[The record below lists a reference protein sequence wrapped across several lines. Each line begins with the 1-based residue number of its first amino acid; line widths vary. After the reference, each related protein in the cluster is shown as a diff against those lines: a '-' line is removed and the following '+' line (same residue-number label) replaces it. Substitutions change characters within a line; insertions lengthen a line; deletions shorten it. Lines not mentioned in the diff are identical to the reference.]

1 MRKLPYSQDAEMALL
16 GTLMVFPESVHA
28 VQEYNLQVDDFY
40 NTEHQRIFSHM
51 LEIIETGRILDAT
64 TLISRMKDH
73 NEIDSVGG
81 MDYLFS
87 LTQNSAAP
95 VSLKHYIEVV
105 QEKAQI
111 RRLIAVG
118 QMISEKGFD
127 TSTNLDAL
135 LDLAESSVLEVT
147 RIRRTEDMQKSKDV
161 VAEFLENLRRI
172 QENKDR
178 ITGLKTGYNSLNSLM
193 NGLQRGDLIILA
205 ARPSVGKTAFALNL
219 GLNVARHNDSGKAGV
234 AIFSL
239 EMPATHLMSRMI
251 AAQSSVKSEF
261 LKTGYLNDDQ
271 SNQLHMAAG
280 VLSQTNIFIDD
291 SSTVTIPEIFSKC
304 RKLKAE
310 GTLDLIIIDYIQ
322 LISGRGN
329 TESRQQEV
337 SEISRGLKQLAREMN
352 VPVIALSQL
361 SRNVEKRDVKIPQLS
376 DLRESGSIEQ
386 DADIVMFLY
395 REEYYNR
402 NNEDNDETKPQQN
415 DDGTQEVLVK
425 IAKHR
430 QGALADV
437 YMRFDPTISKFYD
450 VANER

>member
-147 RIRRTEDMQKSKDV
+147 RVRRTEDMQKSKDV

-402 NNEDNDETKPQQN
+402 NNEDNDEPKPQQN

>member
-147 RIRRTEDMQKSKDV
+147 RVRRTEDMQKSKDV

-310 GTLDLIIIDYIQ
+310 GTL
-322 LISGRGN
+322 
-329 TESRQQEV
+329 
-337 SEISRGLKQLAREMN
+337 
-352 VPVIALSQL
+352 
-361 SRNVEKRDVKIPQLS
+361 
-376 DLRESGSIEQ
+376 
-386 DADIVMFLY
+386 
-395 REEYYNR
+395 
-402 NNEDNDETKPQQN
+402 
-415 DDGTQEVLVK
+415 
-425 IAKHR
+425 
-430 QGALADV
+430 
-437 YMRFDPTISKFYD
+437 
-450 VANER
+450 